1 MIEYKYIS
9 GLNLSN
15 ESIRLHMATHKDV
28 EFYKQIITEKK
39 SIYTFGASKT
49 IWFINNIDKNFK
61 SEEEIIDYIDK
72 IKS

>member
-28 EFYKQIITEKK
+28 EFYKQTTTKK
-39 SIYTFGASKT
+39 NLYTHLELLKQYGL
-49 IWFINNIDKNFK
+49 
-61 SEEEIIDYIDK
+61 
-72 IKS
+72 